1 MLFYFVCFIY
11 DKNISF
17 PIPNVNSD
25 MACCFQPMTCF
36 TFHVLYIAFTYGF
49 KTNALCNESEVV
61 YAKIVQH
68 KIKIF
73 R

>member
-1 MLFYFVCFIY
+1 
-11 DKNISF
+11 
-17 PIPNVNSD
+17 

-36 TFHVLYIAFTYGF
+36 TFHVLYVAFTYGF
-49 KTNALCNESEVV
+49 KTNALCNESKVV
-61 YAKIVQH
+61 YAKIVQQ